1 MALTAEDLELLEST
15 APLLGPTPRRVKRF
29 VSTCQLLLARPPRL
43 RQDGGFPSER
53 ATVCFL
59 AAINEGLPSIAS
71 DLFIVIGAVIGE
83 SLECIRDWELIDRG
97 ERDCLARWLSTR
109 PEWKQ
114 VALTHLAVRV
124 DFGSEDSFL
133 SHD

>member
-1 MALTAEDLELLEST
+1 MALTAEDFELLESM
-15 APLLGPTPRRVKRF
+15 APLLGPTQRRVERF
-29 VSTCQLLLARPPRL
+29 VSTCQLLLAMPPRL

-53 ATVCFL
+53 GTVCFL

-83 SLECIRDWELIDRG
+83 SLECIRDWKLIDRG

-124 DFGSEDSFL
+124 DLVRRIRF
-133 SHD
+133 